1 MRALDLFSG
10 AGGVSRGLKQ
20 AGFHVVGVDHKPQ
33 RNYCGDV
40 FIQADALSLTPEF
53 LRGFDFIWSSP
64 PCQALSTM
72 RHVHNAKPH
81 LNLIPATRALLK
93 AAGRPFVIENV
104 EGARVHLIDPTCLCG
119 SMFGLRAPSGELRRH
134 RLFEVSGVHLAAP
147 TVCRHRSP
155 TIGIYGAHLR
165 DRRRLAGTNHKSGSN
180 RPWEHGFI
188 AMGVPIGSMT
198 LAELSQAIPPIYAR
212 AAVMERI
219 HSETD
224 QLAELPAPYRFDTPR
239 KRRDAEWFVEHW
251 RKYRG
256 VKHIRGLHY
265 KLIGGAT
272 KPNGHR
278 YVGDFANFT
287 WLQTASAAARWLG
300 LIAFD
305 EFEDRRSGDPFIY
318 RTERDPTP
326 LTVGADSSFGAEPTT
341 IDIFDGE
348 EGELRLFP
356 TIVGMKAE
364 QQFLLAIFG
373 EKSSIRGEAEP
384 LAIELG
390 ADLYLETGEQSAT
403 HVYHIAQRADA
414 DGRDLVVLAITDCDP
429 AGYQMAVSI
438 ARKLQALIDLH
449 FPALNATVIHIGLT
463 PAQVR
468 HYRLPS
474 SPLSPKELRRTRWRE
489 RMGVQQTEI
498 DALLTRH
505 PGALTAMIREALK
518 PYYDPTL
525 NSRVRRAE
533 GEWRADAEAKIE
545 EQIAD
550 DPELTGLMQG
560 AEERA
565 SDVTT
570 RIEVLNVRI
579 EQIRDLVMEIN
590 DEAEFDQARYRRR
603 R

>member
-1 MRALDLFSG
+1 
-10 AGGVSRGLKQ
+10 
-20 AGFHVVGVDHKPQ
+20 
-33 RNYCGDV
+33 
-40 FIQADALSLTPEF
+40 
-53 LRGFDFIWSSP
+53 
-64 PCQALSTM
+64 
-72 RHVHNAKPH
+72 
-81 LNLIPATRALLK
+81 
-93 AAGRPFVIENV
+93 
-104 EGARVHLIDPTCLCG
+104 
-119 SMFGLRAPSGELRRH
+119 
-134 RLFEVSGVHLAAP
+134 
-147 TVCRHRSP
+147 
-155 TIGIYGAHLR
+155 
-165 DRRRLAGTNHKSGSN
+165 
-180 RPWEHGFI
+180 
-188 AMGVPIGSMT
+188 
-198 LAELSQAIPPIYAR
+198 
-212 AAVMERI
+212 
-219 HSETD
+219 
-224 QLAELPAPYRFDTPR
+224 
-239 KRRDAEWFVEHW
+239 
-251 RKYRG
+251 
-256 VKHIRGLHY
+256 
-265 KLIGGAT
+265 
-272 KPNGHR
+272 
-278 YVGDFANFT
+278 
-287 WLQTASAAARWLG
+287 
-300 LIAFD
+300 
-305 EFEDRRSGDPFIY
+305 
-318 RTERDPTP
+318 
-326 LTVGADSSFGAEPTT
+326 
-341 IDIFDGE
+341 
-348 EGELRLFP
+348 
-356 TIVGMKAE
+356 MKAE

-590 DEAEFDQARYRRR
+590 DEANSIKHDIGGVDNDLATIARQIELEPPEVPEPELPEQPEDGANLVFSSVWSWVEATENMKARKAYEVGDGEENDDTEEEDE
-603 R
+603 